1 MHPFSILTLGIFVA
15 GYTTARWDL
24 VTRLYELAI
33 FAWDH
38 GVVTRTAKGFLFL
51 SVFFFLLVLPIN
63 HLAAKEG
70 KLDDNMLMSD
80 GLLRVFWP
88 YDLPRSSSPGVI
100 IGWRNSELDLFVLTV
115 LEDVEP
121 RNVDNALRAGILF
134 RNSPHPIVRI
144 FNLCGRSQMHVLGST
159 NSPDAPT
166 AFSPSHLYVTTHLPS
181 KAPRIFCPPEAN
193 LSVQVIMFHRPH
205 PKRME
210 YMSLEPISLALGD
223 KAATAKRWGPVVSKI
238 ESEEESEK
246 SRSEVLVEKL
256 KLHTVVKHI
265 PSQKEQALPLIVNQ
279 VNCAYEMGQLMHK
292 NSHLIGIRAKRSM
305 SVGERVVESATTLW
319 GFFVLFVAHICWQ
332 WIWPVITRFFVIG
345 LVGHRSVAE
354 IVLQVLEWRARPD
367 AAALKDISATAQ
379 QVDIRLQQ
387 FCYWPI
393 QYTKLRQRKDN
404 WESVTTSHPDYI
416 RFYNSLW
423 LVANDVIIGIALG
436 SYIIDNANWV
446 ASQIN
451 TVLTGWTVEGLQRTI
466 SWLMDWPAG
475 LKLNNE
481 LAAFLG
487 DLFLWVIENWAACI
501 ANLQPYLPH
510 LIYVVG
516 CSSFAGASMPIAVFS
531 DLLSILTIHIYS
543 FYIASARIFN
553 WQLTIIISLFHLFR
567 GKKRNVLRNRID
579 SCDYDLDQ
587 LLLGTILF
595 TVLFFLLPT
604 VVVFYLTFAS
614 ARMLIISMKAAFDT
628 CLAFLNHFP
637 LFALMLRVKDSRRLP
652 GGIRFELRDEP
663 EKHAPASES
672 SVRASYIHLES
683 VPLPLRA
690 MFDQYFQL
698 GHRLRKHYLA
708 PQVIFC
714 LVTGRFVPPIHR
726 RNLYS
731 MQYSML
737 PARRAGMAEVWAL
750 LTQPKKGSSGGGAAG
765 SMGGGI
771 GSLGSPV
778 PKLPANFV
786 QSDLRRRGHR

>member
-1 MHPFSILTLGIFVA
+1 MSFT
-15 GYTTARWDL
+15 
-24 VTRLYELAI
+24 E
-33 FAWDH
+33 
-38 GVVTRTAKGFLFL
+38 
-51 SVFFFLLVLPIN
+51 FLLTRYALSIRATSIWASPHEN
-63 HLAAKEG
+63 SCDAEARSESPE
-70 KLDDNMLMSD
+70 DENMLMSD

-88 YDLPRSSSPGVI
+88 YDLPRSSSSGVI
-100 IGWRNSELDLFVLTV
+100 VGWRNSELDFFVLTV
-115 LEDVEP
+115 LEEVEP

-134 RNSPHPIVRI
+134 RNAPHPIVRI
-144 FNLCGRSQMHVLGST
+144 FSLCGRSQMHVLGST
-159 NSPDAPT
+159 NPRSPPDT
-166 AFSPSHLYVTTHLPS
+166 FSSSHLYVNTQTS
-181 KAPRIFCPPEAN
+181 TRAPQIYCPPDMN
-193 LSVQVIMFHRPH
+193 LSVQVVMYDRPH
-205 PKRME
+205 PTRME
-210 YMSLEPISLALGD
+210 YMSLNPISLALGD
-223 KAATAKRWGPVVSKI
+223 KKVSAEQLGLLSDKI
-238 ESEEESEK
+238 DSEETKEK
-246 SRSEVLVEKL
+246 AQTQALVEKL
-256 KLHTVVKHI
+256 KFHTVVKHT
-265 PSQKEQALPLIVNQ
+265 PSQKEQALPLIINQ
-279 VNCAYEMGQLMHK
+279 INCAYEMAQLMHR
-292 NSHLIGIRAKRSM
+292 NSNLIGIRAKRSM

-319 GFFVLFVAHICWQ
+319 GFVVLCLAHVFWQ
-332 WIWPVITRFFVIG
+332 WMWPVITRVFVIG

-354 IVLQVLEWRARPD
+354 IVLQILEWRARPD
-367 AAALKDISATAQ
+367 AAAIKDISATAQ

-393 QYTKLRQRKDN
+393 QYVKLRQRKDN

-510 LIYVVG
+510 IIYIVG
-516 CSSFAGASMPIAVFS
+516 CSSFAGASMPIALFS
-531 DLLSILTIHIYS
+531 DLLSILTVHIYS

-604 VVVFYLTFAS
+604 VIVFYLTFAS
-614 ARMLIISMKAAFDT
+614 ARMLIITMKAGFDT

-652 GGIRFELRDEP
+652 GGIRFELR
-663 EKHAPASES
+663 ES
-672 SVRASYIHLES
+672 LGGGLNAADLSAVSYIHLES
-683 VPLPLRA
+683 IPLSLRA

-708 PQVIFC
+708 PRVIFC
-714 LVTGRFVPPIHR
+714 LMTGRFVPPIHR

-737 PARRAGMAEVWAL
+737 PARRAGMSEVWAL
-750 LTQPKKGSSGGGAAG
+750 LTQPKKGGNGSSSVNTSGG
-765 SMGGGI
+765 
-771 GSLGSPV
+771 LGVLNNPLPKV
-778 PKLPANFV
+778 PPHFG
-786 QSDLRRRGHR
+786 QGDLRRRGSYR

>member
-1 MHPFSILTLGIFVA
+1 MLEQRPKTCQSVTGYAVEARSESLG
-15 GYTTARWDL
+15 
-24 VTRLYELAI
+24 E
-33 FAWDH
+33 
-38 GVVTRTAKGFLFL
+38 
-51 SVFFFLLVLPIN
+51 
-63 HLAAKEG
+63 
-70 KLDDNMLMSD
+70 DDNMLMSD

-100 IGWRNSELDLFVLTV
+100 VGWRNSELDLFVLTV
-115 LEDVEP
+115 LEDVES

-144 FNLCGRSQMHVLGST
+144 FTLCGRSQMHVLGST
-159 NSPDAPT
+159 NSREPPT
-166 AFSPSHLYVTTHLPS
+166 AFNSSHLEVNTAPPA
-181 KAPRIFCPPEAN
+181 KAPRIYCPPEAN
-193 LSVQVIMFHRPH
+193 LSVQVVMYNRPH
-205 PKRME
+205 PTRME
-210 YMSLEPISLALGD
+210 YMSLNPISLALGD
-223 KAATAKRWGPVVSKI
+223 KTTKTEIWGPSSDKV
-238 ESEEESEK
+238 EAEEEDRNAGPK
-246 SRSEVLVEKL
+246 LLVEKL

-279 VNCAYEMGQLMHK
+279 INCAYEMGQLMHK
-292 NSHLIGIRAKRSM
+292 NSHLIGVRAKRSM

-319 GFFVLFVAHICWQ
+319 GFIVVCIAHVFWQ
-332 WIWPVITRFFVIG
+332 WIWPIVTRVFVIG

-354 IVLQVLEWRARPD
+354 IVLQVLEWRARPE
-367 AAALKDISATAQ
+367 AAAIKDISATAQ

-393 QYTKLRQRKDN
+393 QYVKLRQRKDN

-501 ANLQPYLPH
+501 ANIQPYLPAV
-510 LIYVVG
+510 IYIVG
-516 CSSFAGASMPIAVFS
+516 CSSFAGASMPIALFS
-531 DLLSILTIHIYS
+531 DLLSILTVHIYS

-614 ARMLIISMKAAFDT
+614 ARMLIISMKAGLDT

-652 GGIRFELRDEP
+652 GGIQFELRDEP
-663 EKHAPASES
+663 DRS
-672 SVRASYIHLES
+672 SDNPDSSARVSYIHLES
-683 VPLPLRA
+683 IPLPLRA

-708 PQVIFC
+708 PSVIFC

-737 PARRAGMAEVWAL
+737 PARRASMAEVWAL
-750 LTQPKKGSSGGGAAG
+750 LTQTKKGSGGSSGAG
-765 SMGGGI
+765 SMGGG
-771 GSLGSPV
+771 SSSMSTSV
-778 PKLPANFV
+778 PKVPANFG
-786 QSDLRRRGHR
+786 QGDLRRRGHR